1 MNKSRKYISKR
12 AKNKRNK
19 KTRKNIKGGEWN
31 IFRRKKTDP
40 APDPAPDPDPEFIR
54 ENKTY
59 QKDVFILNILG
70 MGCIDNADTKI
81 NINKDAHNYFT
92 KIDYKNLC
100 ISSNTTIGSNPTSAM
115 NNFMNSLLPSNLK
128 DQIVY
133 HAATLKLGLNM
144 TLLQKQHI
152 IEELKNILETYKYL
166 VIFGFSEGGAVAN
179 AIAESIN
186 NSRELDLERV
196 FIKTFGSIYISNY
209 TKNVKIENYLIPGD
223 LSQDFNGKRSLEPL
237 KEASNFSR
245 HDNNNPYFKKLKKL
259 SPSTDFISMDKD
271 NSIIWIDN
279 ESARELRAKPKG
291 RDKISQFGLLTFGS
305 QLGAKIHSLYYIQTH
320 FITNAIKLLYI
331 DLKFNPQE
339 DYRYKEPK
347 EDATKIDSNNSH

>member
-12 AKNKRNK
+12 SKNKRNK

-31 IFRRKKTDP
+31 IFRRKPQTTE
-40 APDPAPDPDPEFIR
+40 PDPEFIR
-54 ENKTY
+54 KNKTY

-70 MGCIDNADTKI
+70 MGCINNADPKRYI
-81 NINKDAHNYFT
+81 KEDAHNYFT
-92 KIDYKNLC
+92 KIDYEDLC
-100 ISSNTTIGSNPTSAM
+100 ISSNTTIGSKPTSEM
-115 NNFMNSLLPSNLK
+115 NNYMNSLLPRKLK

-152 IEELKNILETYKYL
+152 IDELKNILENYKYL

-223 LSQDFNGKRSLEPL
+223 LSQDFNGKRSLEP
-237 KEASNFSR
+237 SNFSP
-245 HDNNNPYFKKLKKL
+245 HDNKNPYFQKLNEL
-259 SPSTDFISMDKD
+259 SPTTDFISMDKN

-279 ESARELRAKPKG
+279 KSARELRANPDGK
-291 RDKISQFGLLTFGS
+291 DKIPQFGLLTFGS
-305 QLGAKIHSLYYIQTH
+305 QLGAKIHGLYYIQNH
-320 FITNAIKLLYI
+320 FITNVIELLYI

-347 EDATKIDSNNSH
+347 EDVNKIDSNNPH